1 MIENWFQQYEGDPEF
16 EFDLLA
22 IDIGERIVER
32 MEQLK
37 MTRTELAETI
47 GVSKARISQILS
59 GHDNLT
65 LKSLVAV
72 ANGIESRIELRLKNK
87 EIDKTS
93 ASKWLPFATT
103 VRQRTVGEPSSLAR
117 AA

>member
-1 MIENWFQQYEGDPEF
+1 MIENWGQQYEGDPEY

-22 IDIGERIVER
+22 SKSGNASFSGWNNGI
-32 MEQLK
+32 
-37 MTRTELAETI
+37 TRTALAAAL

-72 ANGIESRIELRLKNK
+72 AAGLGSRIELGLLVVTACLRRSTGNY
-87 EIDKTS
+87 IC
-93 ASKWLPFATT
+93 AGP
-103 VRQRTVGEPSSLAR
+103 
-117 AA
+117 

>member
-1 MIENWFQQYEGDPEF
+1 MIENWGQQYEGDPEY

-32 MEQLK
+32 MEQLRI
-37 MTRTELAETI
+37 TRTALAAAL

-72 ANGIESRIELRLKNK
+72 AAGLGSRIELRLKSK
-87 EIDKTS
+87 ESNTKTTR
-93 ASKWLPFATT
+93 AT
-103 VRQRTVGEPSSLAR
+103 RAR
-117 AA
+117 RRC